1 MERTN
6 RRIDRVIAFA
16 CEQPWAILPSY
27 LAIMRELLA
36 MRAAGFRLSEEEIA
50 ERIEAG
56 EARGGPSTP
65 SPAGI
70 AVIPV
75 WGVIGHRANELRDIS
90 SRVGTSTEMLADQV
104 AQAVADPNAKA
115 IVLDINSPGGGVFG
129 VPEVADFIRSQ
140 RGKKPI
146 VAVANALAAS
156 AAYWIASATSELVVT
171 PSGQVGSIGV
181 FSIHEDHSK
190 ELEDVGVNVSLIRA
204 GKFKAED
211 NPFGP
216 LTQEARAAIQERVD
230 AYFSTFTR
238 DVARGRGVSIDAVRN
253 GFGEGR
259 VMGAKEAVKLGM
271 ADRVATMDDVLRG
284 LLNGEAVG
292 ATALDN
298 RQKIAAE
305 EAETSEIQAEIAS
318 ETSSKTEIE
327 PTIAAAAPVAE
338 TPEVRQRRLRLRL
351 LELGG

>member
-1 MERTN
+1 MERTT
-6 RRIDRVIAFA
+6 RTYDRLIQFV

-27 LAIMRELLA
+27 LTLMRELLA
-36 MRAAGFRLSEEEIA
+36 MRAAGLRLSAEEIA
-50 ERIEAG
+50 QRIEAA

-65 SPAGI
+65 APAGV

-104 AQAVADPNAKA
+104 AAAVADPNAKA
-115 IVLDINSPGGGVFG
+115 IVLDINSPGGGVYG

-146 VAVANALAAS
+146 VAVSNALAAS
-156 AAYWIASATSELVVT
+156 AAYWIASAASELVVI
-171 PSGQVGSIGV
+171 PSGQVGAIGV

-190 ELEDVGVNVSLIRA
+190 ELADAGVSVSLIRA

-216 LTQEARAAIQERVD
+216 LTEEARAAIQERVD
-230 AYFSTFTR
+230 GYFSMFTR
-238 DVARGRGVSIDAVRN
+238 DVARGRGVAIDAVRN

-259 VMGAKEAVKLGM
+259 VMNAKEAVALKM
-271 ADRVATMDDVLRG
+271 ADRVATMEDVIAG
-284 LLNGEAVG
+284 LLSDQPSARADPRIEGSE
-292 ATALDN
+292 TPEITE
-298 RQKIAAE
+298 IA
-305 EAETSEIQAEIAS
+305 AS
-318 ETSSKTEIE
+318 ETVSE
-327 PTIAAAAPVAE
+327 PEIAAGEPVAAAVAAPVVD
-338 TPEVRQRRLRLRL
+338 PEADRRRLLLRL
-351 LELGG
+351 AQLG